1 MDTHHT
7 ALVPTPVGGRVPAP
21 VLPTVL
27 ADKVAALRDA
37 SKAPATRRAYL
48 SDWRA
53 WETWCHENGA
63 NPLPAHP
70 DTVSAYLADRAGVLK
85 VSTLAR
91 HLATVSKAHQVA
103 GLPNP
108 CREVSVRDTLAGLR
122 RTHGTPPNQAPGLL
136 PSDLAAT
143 VDTLTSDLAGL
154 RDRALLLVGWSG
166 ALRRSEIASITWGD
180 LVADPEGLVMTLR
193 RSKTDQAGEG
203 SRVGIPRQGNPG
215 LCPVVALERWRDA
228 VAHERG
234 TAVAPDAPV
243 FVSITR
249 WGHLGTQALTGQ
261 SVAAIIQ
268 RRTRE
273 AGLPVAYRGHSLRA
287 GLVQAA
293 HLAGVSDT
301 AVMATT
307 RHKGVGMVRR
317 YQGNAGLVSRSA
329 ARGLLA

>member
-1 MDTHHT
+1 MDTHQP
-7 ALVPTPVGGRVPAP
+7 ALVPTHVGGRVPAP
-21 VLPTVL
+21 VLPPVL
-27 ADKVAALRDA
+27 IDKVAALRDA
-37 SKAPATRRAYL
+37 SKAPATRRAYV

-53 WETWCHENGA
+53 WETWCLSNGA
-63 NPLPAHP
+63 SPLPAHP

-85 VSTLAR
+85 VATLSR
-91 HLATVSKAHQVA
+91 HLATISKAHQVA

-136 PSDLAAT
+136 PRDLAAT
-143 VDTLTSDLAGL
+143 VDTMSSDLAGL
-154 RDRALLLVGWSG
+154 RDRALFLVGWSG
-166 ALRRSEIASITWGD
+166 ALRRSEIAAITWGD
-180 LVADPEGLVMTLR
+180 LTPDADGMVLTLP

-203 SRVGIPRQGNPG
+203 SRVGIPRQADPG
-215 LCPVVALERWRDA
+215 RCPVVALERWRHA

-234 TAVAPDAPV
+234 AAVAPNAPV
-243 FVSITR
+243 FVSVTR

-268 RRTRE
+268 RRTRD
-273 AGLPVAYRGHSLRA
+273 AGLPVTYRGHSLRA

-293 HLAGVSDT
+293 HLAGVADS

-317 YQGNAGLVSRSA
+317 YQGDAGLVSRSA